1 MTIYGISQ
9 STGVERRLKVE
20 MGAHGLVLIFIDHVG
35 GKERERIL
43 VQVDDLLAAITEA
56 PADGCTVEGIFPPY
70 GPKILLRV
78 EVCRNEV
85 LLKVSADS
93 GAEGPDVAVG
103 LDDFQDALE
112 AVINRR

>member
-56 PADGCTVEGIFPPY
+56 PADGCTVDGISPPN
-70 GPKILLRV
+70 GPKMLLNV
-78 EVCRNEV
+78 EIRRNEV
-85 LLKVSADS
+85 LLKVSAGS
-93 GAEGPDVAVG
+93 GEGSDAAVG
-103 LDDFQDALE
+103 LDDFQDAME
-112 AVINRR
+112 KVVN